1 MYVEMKGFVEGVV
14 ESEQSEQPEEIKNQC
29 QIQMQLSCPPF
40 SMHSQS
46 KSHKHYRLIVEVQ
59 GHEEEQIKEEKEKE
73 EMMTEMN
80 VR

>member
-1 MYVEMKGFVEGVV
+1 
-14 ESEQSEQPEEIKNQC
+14 
-29 QIQMQLSCPPF
+29 
-40 SMHSQS
+40 MHSQS